1 MNEVKFN
8 LETLKVKLESLG
20 RNVDDYEKENKVL
33 IKMMKSQ
40 GQIRIVWKGLRK

>member
-8 LETLKVKLESLG
+8 LETLKVKLDSLG

-33 IKMMKSQ
+33 IK
-40 GQIRIVWKGLRK
+40 